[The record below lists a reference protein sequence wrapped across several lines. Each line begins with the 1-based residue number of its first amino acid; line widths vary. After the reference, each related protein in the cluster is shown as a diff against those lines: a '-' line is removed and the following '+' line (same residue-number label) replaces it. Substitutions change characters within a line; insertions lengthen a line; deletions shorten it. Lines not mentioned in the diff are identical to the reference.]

1 LLTKHLNRL
10 RRSLS
15 PLLVRPGEEAGRGR
29 GQESASPVA
38 WDAGDPLREILRHVF
53 AAPGVL
59 EDRVAMWSH
68 FLNEAGCRTV
78 AEVGVWEGTFARQML
93 SDCNAIETYYLID
106 PWRNLAQWNKPWNV
120 SDEEFENVFA
130 KARAN
135 VAPFG
140 ARARICRG
148 TTSEMIAGIPDG
160 SLDFA
165 YIDGDHTLRG
175 ITIDLLR
182 IYPKIKPGGFIGGD
196 DFCPGI
202 WQHSR
207 EFEPTLV
214 CPFAV
219 YFAEAVDAEIVI
231 LPHNQFVISRPA
243 GSGGFRIVETSGRA
257 ESYDLLRHWN
267 S

>member
-1 LLTKHLNRL
+1 M
-10 RRSLS
+10 
-15 PLLVRPGEEAGRGR
+15 
-29 GQESASPVA
+29 PVE
-38 WDAGDPLREILRHVF
+38 WDAGDPLQEILRHVF
-53 AAPGVL
+53 ATPGAL
-59 EDRVAMWSH
+59 RDRVAMWSR
-68 FLNEAGCRTV
+68 FLDEAGCRTV
-78 AEVGVWEGTFARQML
+78 AEFGVWEGTFARQML
-93 SDCNAIETYYLID
+93 SDCEAIETYYLID

-120 SDEEFENVFA
+120 SDAEFESVFA

-140 ARARICRG
+140 ARALICRG
-148 TTSEMIAGIPDG
+148 TTSEMIARIPDG

-175 ITIDLLR
+175 TTIDLLR

-219 YFAEAVDAEIVI
+219 YFAEAVDAEIAI
-231 LPHNQFVISRPA
+231 LPHNQFLIGRPA
-243 GSGGFRIVETSGRA
+243 EGGGFRVVETSGRLG
-257 ESYDLLRHWN
+257 SYSLLHHWN

>member
-1 LLTKHLNRL
+1 
-10 RRSLS
+10 
-15 PLLVRPGEEAGRGR
+15 
-29 GQESASPVA
+29 
-38 WDAGDPLREILRHVF
+38 
-53 AAPGVL
+53 
-59 EDRVAMWSH
+59 MWSC
-68 FLNEAGCRTV
+68 FLNEAGCRSV

-93 SDCNAIETYYLID
+93 CECNEIATYYLID
-106 PWRNLAQWNKPWNV
+106 PWRNLSHWNKPWNV
-120 SDEEFENVFA
+120 SDAEFENVFA

-148 TTSEMIAGIPDG
+148 TTSEMLAGIPDG

-182 IYPKIKPGGFIGGD
+182 IYPKIRPGGFIGGD
-196 DFCPGI
+196 DFCPSI

-207 EFEPTLV
+207 KFEPTLV

-219 YFAEAVDAEIVI
+219 YFAEAVDAEIAI
-231 LPHNQFVISRPA
+231 LPHEQFILARPA
-243 GSGGFRIVETSGRA
+243 EGGGFRIIETSGKP
-257 ESYDLLRHWN
+257 ESYDLLPQLNQQRARTA
-267 S
+267 